1 MSGDMNCEV
10 EVNKI
15 TEITFIT
22 FDTIKNDEKVKA
34 YITAGNDALRTLGF
48 TEHSFPHVYKTAHTA
63 ASILTD
69 LGYSGRDIELA
80 KIAGLLHDIG
90 NMVNRSC
97 HALTG
102 GVIAE
107 SVLSKY
113 NMPYSE
119 IASVVS
125 AIGNH
130 DEETGR
136 PVNIIS
142 AALILA
148 DKSDVRRSRVSES
161 DMDKILADIHDR
173 VNYAVTSGSISAL
186 AHTDNKSDINCMKRI
201 TLDLSIDTSV
211 CSVMDYFE
219 IFLSRMLMCR
229 RAAAYLSA
237 QFELIINSLKIM

>member
-1 MSGDMNCEV
+1 MS
-10 EVNKI
+10 
-15 TEITFIT
+15 EITDITKIT
-22 FDTIKNDEKVKA
+22 FDDIKNDGKLRA
-34 YITAGNDALRTLGF
+34 YISAGDSALRALGF
-48 TEHSFPHVYKTAHTA
+48 TEHSFPHVYKTAQTA
-63 ASILTD
+63 AAILSE
-69 LGYSGRDIELA
+69 LNYGERDIELV

-90 NMVNRSC
+90 NMVNRNY

-102 GVIAE
+102 GVLAE
-107 SVLSKY
+107 SILSNPKY

-119 IASVVS
+119 IAAIVA

-148 DKSDVRRSRVSES
+148 DKSDVRRSRVTES

-173 VNYAVTSGSISAL
+173 VNYAVTNGNISANIDENGVKKIVL
-186 AHTDNKSDINCMKRI
+186 NLN
-201 TLDLSIDTSV
+201 IDTSV

-219 IFLSRMLMCR
+219 IFLTRMLMCR
-229 RAAAYLSA
+229 RAAAYLDA
-237 QFELIINSLKIM
+237 QFDLIINNLKIM

>member
-1 MSGDMNCEV
+1 MG
-10 EVNKI
+10 
-15 TEITFIT
+15 EITFDI
-22 FDTIKNDEKVKA
+22 IKSDEKIRA
-34 YITAGNDALRTLGF
+34 YITAGDTALRALGY
-48 TEHSFPHVYKTAHTA
+48 TEHSFPHVYRTAQTA
-63 ASILTD
+63 AAILSN
-69 LGYSGRDIELA
+69 LGYGERDKELA

-90 NMVNRSC
+90 NMVNRNY

-102 GVIAE
+102 GVLAE
-107 SVLSKY
+107 SILSNPKY

-119 IASVVS
+119 ITSIVT

-148 DKSDVRRSRVSES
+148 DKSDVRRSRVTES

-173 VNYAVTSGSISAL
+173 VNYAVTNSNISA
-186 AHTDNKSDINCMKRI
+186 HINDNNGENDKKKIVLNL
-201 TLDLSIDTSV
+201 TIDTSV

-219 IFLSRMLMCR
+219 IFLTRMLMCR
-229 RAAAYLSA
+229 RAAAYLDA
-237 QFELIINSLKIM
+237 QFDLIINNLKIM

>member
-1 MSGDMNCEV
+1 MR
-10 EVNKI
+10 
-15 TEITFIT
+15 EITFDI
-22 FDTIKNDEKVKA
+22 IKTDERVKA
-34 YITAGNDALRTLGF
+34 YITAGNDALKALGF
-48 TEHSFPHVYKTAHTA
+48 TEHYFPHVYKTAHTA
-63 ASILTD
+63 ASILLD
-69 LGYSGRDIELA
+69 LGYGERDIELV

-90 NMVNRSC
+90 NMVNRNY

-102 GVIAE
+102 GVLAE
-107 SVLSKY
+107 SILSKY
-113 NMPYSE
+113 NQDMPYSE
-119 IASVVS
+119 IASIVT

-130 DEETGR
+130 DEDTGR

-148 DKSDVRRSRVSES
+148 DKSDVRRSRVTES

-173 VNYAVTSGSISAL
+173 VNYAVTNGNISVQ
-186 AHTDNKSDINCMKRI
+186 TNKSDKIDK
-201 TLDLSIDTSV
+201 LDKLDKSTERKIVLNLDIDTSV

-237 QFELIINSLKIM
+237 QFDLIINNLKIM